1 MKEKLKSFW
10 QFISSK
16 ESVFV
21 ILAMMFAGAL
31 VTSNVVAFK
40 MFSLGWHWFDK
51 GGVVAFNVGTFCYAI
66 TLLISNT
73 VSYKFGSTKAKY
85 LIAGGFAAQILSTV
99 LIIALRYVPGISDA
113 AQETYV
119 SALGQNWAMVIGSLS
134 GYLFCQIA
142 NYLVFNRL
150 LKKVDNWKTKGV
162 WNFVANIFGQ
172 LLDTI
177 VFDLVAFGIF
187 NAAGGYACL
196 WQGGALSLIDMI
208 LFTWLFKIVVAA
220 VYTLVFYLLTI
231 KREKDETVDAER

>member
-1 MKEKLKSFW
+1 MKEKIKNAW
-10 QFISSK
+10 TFISSK

-21 ILAMMFAGAL
+21 MLAMMFAAAL
-31 VTSNVVAFK
+31 ITANVTAFK
-40 MFSLGWHWFDK
+40 MFTLGWHWFDR

-73 VSYKFGSTKAKY
+73 VSYKYGAQKAKY

-99 LIIALRYVPGISDA
+99 LIIALRYVPGVSETS
-113 AQETYV
+113 QETYV
-119 SALGQNWAMVIGSLS
+119 NALGQNWAMVIGSLS

-150 LKKVDNWKTKGV
+150 LAKINNWKTKGV

-177 VFDLVAFGIF
+177 VFDLVAFGLF

-208 LFTWLFKIVVAA
+208 LFTWLFKIVISAIC
-220 VYTLVFYLLTI
+220 TLVFYLLTI
-231 KREKDETVDAER
+231 KKENKENVSE